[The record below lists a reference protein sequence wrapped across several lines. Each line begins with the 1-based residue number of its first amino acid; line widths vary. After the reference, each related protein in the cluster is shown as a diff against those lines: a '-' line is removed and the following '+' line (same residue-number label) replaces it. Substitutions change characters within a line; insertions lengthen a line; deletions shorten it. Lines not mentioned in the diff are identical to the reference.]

1 MEVFRICKEKY
12 STSLV
17 SSGSANRWNERGQ
30 KVLYTCSTRSL
41 TTLELIVH
49 NSSVVPGTD
58 YRVLVISISDKDNLL
73 RLIQT
78 ADLPV
83 NWRKM
88 EAYSALQ
95 RMGSKWY
102 KNRETL
108 ILKVPSAVIPAEYNY
123 IINTEHPEFEEHIQ
137 LVRSEDYFWDERL
150 LN

>member
-1 MEVFRICKEKY
+1 MEVFRICKEEY

-30 KVLYTCSTRSL
+30 RVLYTCSSRSL
-41 TTLELIVH
+41 ATLELIVH
-49 NSSVVPGTD
+49 SSSVVPGAG
-58 YRVLVISISDKDNLL
+58 YKVLVISISDDDNLF
-73 RLIQT
+73 RSIQT

-83 NWRKM
+83 KWRKM

-95 RMGSKWY
+95 RIGSQWY

-108 ILKVPSAVIPAEYNY
+108 ILRVPSAVIPAEYNY
-123 IINTEHPEFEEHIQ
+123 IINTEHPDFEKHIQ

-150 LN
+150 MN